1 MRADEID
8 KAKCA
13 MGLNRELEGILVISL
28 EQAVAAPYCGLLLA
42 DAGARVI
49 KVERPEGDFARGYNT
64 AAGGH
69 STFFAWL
76 NRGKESI
83 CLDLN
88 LEEDQELLRRLV
100 RKADVFVSNLA
111 PGALEKRGFG
121 YAALSADN
129 PGLIGCEL
137 TGYGRT
143 GAAADKKAYDFLVQ
157 GEAGVCAVTGTED
170 QPARVGVS
178 ITDIST
184 GLTAFS
190 AILRALIQRGRT
202 GKGIEINLSMFDVLA
217 EWMNMPLLD
226 YRYGG
231 KALQRMA
238 LTHPH
243 IAPYGAFNTADGSQ
257 VLISVQNDREWVSLS
272 SNVLGKP
279 ELGTDPRF
287 VHNPD
292 RIANREAVEAEVNA
306 VFSKHERA
314 ALMEILGKAKIAC
327 SQLSSVEDLSEH
339 QLLRNL
345 PIRFAETDLV
355 VADLPVQ
362 IDGDRATEVPL
373 LDQHGA
379 TIRAEFTD

>member
-1 MRADEID
+1 
-8 KAKCA
+8 
-13 MGLNRELEGILVISL
+13 MGLNRELDGILVISL

-49 KVERPEGDFARGYNT
+49 KVERPEGDFARGYNK

-88 LEEDQELLRRLV
+88 QPEDEALLRRLV
-100 RKADVFVSNLA
+100 GKADVFVSNLA
-111 PGALEKRGFG
+111 PGALEKRGLG
-121 YAALSADN
+121 YDALSADN
-129 PGLIGCEL
+129 PGLIACEL
-137 TGYGRT
+137 TGYGRSE
-143 GAAADKKAYDFLVQ
+143 AAADKKAYDFLVQ
-157 GEAGVCAVTGTED
+157 GEAGLCAVTGTEE
-170 QPARVGVS
+170 QPARIGVS

-202 GKGIEINLSMFDVLA
+202 GKGMEINLSMFDVVA

-226 YRYGG
+226 YRYSG
-231 KALQRMA
+231 KPPMRRA

-243 IAPYGAFNTADGSQ
+243 IAPYGAFDTADGSQ
-257 VLISVQNDREWVSLS
+257 VLISVQNDREWVSLCT
-272 SNVLGKP
+272 NVLGKP
-279 ELGTDPRF
+279 DLATDPRF

-292 RIANREAVEAEVNA
+292 RIANLEAVEEEVNA
-306 VFSKHERA
+306 VFSTIERP
-314 ALMEILGKAKIAC
+314 ALMEILGKARIAC
-327 SQLSSVEDLSEH
+327 SQLSTVEDLSDH
-339 QLLRNL
+339 ALLRNL
-345 PIRFAETDLV
+345 SIRFAETDLE

-362 IDGDRATEVPL
+362 IEGDRATDVPL

-379 TIRAEFTD
+379 SIRAEFTE